1 MPDLDI
7 DFSDDGRDKV
17 IQYVKQKY
25 GENCVAQIITF
36 GSMLARGVV
45 RDVGRVLDM
54 PLPQVD
60 RIANMIPREL
70 GITIDQA
77 MSSVKEFKDLY
88 KNDAEVTR
96 LIDLAKKLEGLTRHT
111 GGHAAGTVIAAGDIT

>member
-1 MPDLDI
+1 
-7 DFSDDGRDKV
+7 
-17 IQYVKQKY
+17 
-25 GENCVAQIITF
+25 

-88 KNDAEVTR
+88 KNDAEVKR
-96 LIDLAKKLEGLTRHT
+96 LIDLARRLEGLKRHT
-111 GGHAAGTVIAAGDIT
+111 GVHAAGTVIAAGDITAYVPLSKNNKDIITTQFDGEMLGKQIGRASCRERV